1 MRATSSVFK
10 DIFENYQKD
19 YEGPF
24 DSSKPSYSLFKEL
37 DEHIKKIVDS
47 DDNLETHWSVGKGNW
62 TQVPWFAVR
71 DRTTKSSAQKGI
83 GIVGLFKKD
92 MSGLYL
98 CIAQGTTQPLK
109 DYGKKGG
116 EEFLLEQAEKVRDIV
131 KDLKEKQFK
140 LDNEID
146 LKATGGVALTYKPS
160 VCVHKYMSAGYDFD
174 VQFIDDLSDL
184 VKAYKDVVAENLDF
198 TSENNFKKN
207 HWVIGCGVNSNQW
220 ENFKKNNLIAI
231 GWDNLGDLSKFK
243 SKQDIFD
250 KLKDEYRSDENDPD
264 PRNDALCCYD
274 FVNTMK
280 VNDVVFVKKGTSKLI
295 AYGRIIGDYRYDEN
309 LNDYRSIRSVEWINI
324 TEKDIKPITGKT
336 LTNFNKY
343 PETVDL
349 FLKLMSNENN
359 DKREAEELKDTFFS
373 EEFFNNIIATLK
385 VKKNIILQGPPGT
398 GKTFISKKIAN
409 KIAGKKENIFSI
421 QFHQSYSYEEF
432 VIGYKPNS
440 EGNFAIQKGSLIQI
454 CEKAQQNV
462 SENFVMFIDE
472 INRANISKVFGELL
486 SLIEN
491 DKRGPEN
498 AVKILYSENDM
509 NFYIPSNLYFICAMN
524 TADRSLKMVDY
535 ALRRR
540 FSFFEFKPEFN
551 KPEFKNF
558 LKNKNVNAKTIDR
571 IVNNISKVNQQI
583 SDDNF
588 ELGDGYCIG
597 HSYFCPKGNLSDS
610 FGDQWYEQIIEYEIK
625 PLINEYYFDKPDQA
639 SELIDTLYD

>member
-1 MRATSSVFK
+1 MRAISSVFK

-19 YEGPF
+19 YEGAF
-24 DSSKPSYSLFKEL
+24 DSSKTSYSLFKEL
-37 DEHIKKIVDS
+37 DEHIKQMVGS
-47 DDNLETHWSVGKGNW
+47 DENLETHWSVGKGNW

-71 DRTTKSSAQKGI
+71 DKRTKSSAQKGI

-92 MSGLYL
+92 MSGLYF

-131 KDLKEKQFK
+131 KYLSEKHFK

-160 VCVHKYMSAGYDFD
+160 VCVHKFMSVGYDFD
-174 VQFIDDLSDL
+174 TQFVEDFFDL
-184 VKAYKDVVAENLDF
+184 VKAYKDVVAKNLDF
-198 TSENNFKKN
+198 TYDKNFKKN
-207 HWVIGCGVNSNQW
+207 HWVIACGINSNQW
-220 ENFKKNNLIAI
+220 DNFKNNNLIAI

-243 SKQDIFD
+243 SKQEIFD
-250 KLKDEYRSDENDPD
+250 KLKDERSEGDPD

-274 FVNTMK
+274 FVNSMK
-280 VNDVVFVKKGTSKLI
+280 VNDLVFVKKGTSKLV
-295 AYGRIIGDYRYDEN
+295 AYGKIIGDYKYDEN
-309 LNDYRSIRSVEWINI
+309 LSEYRNIRSVEWINI
-324 TEKDIKPITGKT
+324 KENEIDPITGKT

-343 PETVDL
+343 PETVEKY
-349 FLKLMSNENN
+349 LKLMANDNN
-359 DKREAEELKDTFFS
+359 KDFELNELKDTFFS
-373 EEFFNNIIATLK
+373 EEFFNNIIDTLK

-398 GKTFISKKIAN
+398 GKTFISKKLAERIT
-409 KIAGKKENIFSI
+409 GKKENIFSI

-432 VIGYKPNS
+432 VVGYKPNS
-440 EGNFAIQKGSLIQI
+440 EGNFALQKGSLIQI
-454 CEKAQQNV
+454 CEKAKQNEN
-462 SENFVMFIDE
+462 ENFVMFIDE

-498 AVKILYSENDM
+498 AVKILYSENDI

-540 FSFFEFKPEFN
+540 FSFFEFKPEFD

-558 LKNKNVNAKTIDR
+558 LKDKNVNAKTIDR

-597 HSYFCPKGNLSDS
+597 HSYFCPKGNSSDS

-639 SELIDTLYD
+639 KELIDTLYD

>member
-1 MRATSSVFK
+1 MRAISSVFK

-24 DSSKPSYSLFKEL
+24 DSSKTSYSLFKEL
-37 DEHIKKIVDS
+37 DEHIKEMVNS

-71 DRTTKSSAQKGI
+71 DRRTKSSAQKGI

-131 KDLKEKQFK
+131 KYLKDKQFK

-160 VCVHKYMSAGYDFD
+160 VCVHKYMSAGYDFNG
-174 VQFIDDLSDL
+174 QFIEDLLDL
-184 VKAYKDVVAENLDF
+184 VKAYKDVVAKNLDF
-198 TSENNFKKN
+198 TSENNLKKN
-207 HWVIGCGVNSNQW
+207 HWVIACGINSNQW
-220 ENFKKNNLIAI
+220 DNFKDNNLIAI
-231 GWDNLGDLSKFK
+231 GWDSLGDLSKFK
-243 SKQDIFD
+243 SKQEIFE
-250 KLKDEYRSDENDPD
+250 KLKDERSENDPD

-274 FVNTMK
+274 FVNSMK
-280 VNDVVFVKKGTSKLI
+280 VNDIVFVKKGTSKLV
-295 AYGRIIGDYRYDEN
+295 AYGKIIGDYKYDEN
-309 LNDYRSIRSVEWINI
+309 LSEYRNIRSVEWINI
-324 TEKDIKPITGKT
+324 KENDIDPITGKT

-343 PETVDL
+343 PDTVEKY
-349 FLKLMSNENN
+349 LKLMANDNN
-359 DKREAEELKDTFFS
+359 KDLEFNELKDTFFS
-373 EEFFNNIIATLK
+373 EEFFNNIIDTLK

-398 GKTFISKKIAN
+398 GKTFISKKIAER
-409 KIAGKKENIFSI
+409 ITGKKENIFSI

-432 VIGYKPNS
+432 VVGYKPNS
-440 EGNFAIQKGSLIQI
+440 EGNFALQRGSLIQI
-454 CEKAQQNV
+454 CEKAKQNEN
-462 SENFVMFIDE
+462 ENFVMFIDE

-498 AVKILYSENDM
+498 AVKILYSENDI

-540 FSFFEFKPEFN
+540 FSFFEFKPEFD

-558 LKNKNVNAKTIDR
+558 LKDKNVNAKTIDR

-597 HSYFCPKGNLSDS
+597 HSYFCPKGNSSDS

-639 SELIDTLYD
+639 AELIDTLYD

>member
-1 MRATSSVFK
+1 MRAISSVFK
-10 DIFENYQKD
+10 DIFENYQND
-19 YEGPF
+19 YEGAF
-24 DSSKPSYSLFKEL
+24 DSSKTSYSLFKEL
-37 DEHIKKIVDS
+37 DEHIKQMVGS
-47 DDNLETHWSVGKGNW
+47 DENLETHWSVGKGNW

-71 DRTTKSSAQKGI
+71 DKRTKSSAQKGI

-92 MSGLYL
+92 MSGLYF

-131 KDLKEKQFK
+131 KYLSEKHFK

-160 VCVHKYMSAGYDFD
+160 VCVHKFMSVGYDFD
-174 VQFIDDLSDL
+174 TQFVEDFFDL
-184 VKAYKDVVAENLDF
+184 VKAYKDVVAKNLDF
-198 TSENNFKKN
+198 TYDKNFKKN
-207 HWVIGCGVNSNQW
+207 HWVIACGINSNQW
-220 ENFKKNNLIAI
+220 DNFKNNNLIAI

-243 SKQDIFD
+243 SKKEIFD
-250 KLKDEYRSDENDPD
+250 KLKYERSEGDPD

-274 FVNTMK
+274 FVNSMK
-280 VNDVVFVKKGTSKLI
+280 VNDLVFVKKGTSKLV
-295 AYGRIIGDYRYDEN
+295 AYGKIIGDYKYDEN
-309 LNDYRSIRSVEWINI
+309 LSEYRNIRSVEWINI
-324 TEKDIKPITGKT
+324 KENEIDPITGKT

-343 PETVDL
+343 PETVEKY
-349 FLKLMSNENN
+349 LKLMANDNN
-359 DKREAEELKDTFFS
+359 KDLELNELKDTFFS
-373 EEFFNNIIATLK
+373 EEFFNNIIDTLK

-398 GKTFISKKIAN
+398 GKTFISKKLAERIT
-409 KIAGKKENIFSI
+409 GKKENIFSI

-432 VIGYKPNS
+432 VVGFKPNS
-440 EGNFAIQKGSLIQI
+440 EGNFALQRGSLIQI
-454 CEKAQQNV
+454 CEKAKQNEN
-462 SENFVMFIDE
+462 ENFVMFIDE

-498 AVKILYSENDM
+498 AVKILYSENDI

-540 FSFFEFKPEFN
+540 FSFFEFKPEFD

-558 LKNKNVNAKTIDR
+558 LKDKNVNAKTIDR

-597 HSYFCPKGNLSDS
+597 HSYFCPKGNSSDS

-639 SELIDTLYD
+639 KELIDTLYD

>member
-1 MRATSSVFK
+1 MRAISSVFK

-24 DSSKPSYSLFKEL
+24 DSSKTSYSLFKEL
-37 DEHIKKIVDS
+37 DEHIKEMVNS

-71 DRTTKSSAQKGI
+71 DRRTKSSAQKGI

-131 KDLKEKQFK
+131 KYLKDKQFK

-160 VCVHKYMSAGYDFD
+160 VCVHKYMSAGYDFNG
-174 VQFIDDLSDL
+174 QFIEDLLDL
-184 VKAYKDVVAENLDF
+184 VKAYKDVVAKNLDF
-198 TSENNFKKN
+198 TSENNLKKN
-207 HWVIGCGVNSNQW
+207 HWVIACGINSNQW
-220 ENFKKNNLIAI
+220 DNFKDNNLIAI
-231 GWDNLGDLSKFK
+231 GWDSLGDLSKFK
-243 SKQDIFD
+243 SKQEIFE
-250 KLKDEYRSDENDPD
+250 KLKDERSENDPD

-274 FVNTMK
+274 FVNSMK
-280 VNDVVFVKKGTSKLI
+280 VNDIVFVKKGTSKLV
-295 AYGRIIGDYRYDEN
+295 AYGKIIGDYKYDEN
-309 LNDYRSIRSVEWINI
+309 LSEYRNIRSVEWINI
-324 TEKDIKPITGKT
+324 KENDIDPITGKT

-343 PETVDL
+343 PDTVEKY
-349 FLKLMSNENN
+349 LKLMANDNN
-359 DKREAEELKDTFFS
+359 KDLEFNELKDTFFS
-373 EEFFNNIIATLK
+373 EEFFNNIIDTLK
-385 VKKNIILQGPPGT
+385 VKKNNIIQGPPRT
-398 GKTFISKKIAN
+398 RKTFISKKIAER
-409 KIAGKKENIFSI
+409 ITGKKENIFSI

-432 VIGYKPNS
+432 VVGYKPNS
-440 EGNFAIQKGSLIQI
+440 EGNFALQKGSLIQV
-454 CEKAQQNV
+454 CERAKQNEN
-462 SENFVMFIDE
+462 ENFVMFIDE

-498 AVKILYSENDM
+498 AVKILYSENDI

-540 FSFFEFKPEFN
+540 FSFFEFKPEFD

-558 LKNKNVNAKTIDR
+558 LKDKNVNAKTIDR

-597 HSYFCPKGNLSDS
+597 HSYFCPKGNSSDS

-639 SELIDTLYD
+639 AELIDTLYD